1 MAFIAVIGAGPLGG
15 AIAQKLALRNRVAEV
30 RLIDP
35 HGSIAQG
42 KTLDILQSSP
52 VERFATRLS
61 AAQSL
66 HAAAGARAVVIADA
80 ASSAAEHAGEAG
92 LAVLRTV
99 VEVERTSPLVFAGA
113 APRELMER
121 AVSELHVTRARV
133 IGSAPGALESALRA
147 LAGLAIDVSAVDV
160 QLRIAGAPPANVAV
174 GWEEATAIGLPLRTQ
189 LAPHAIAALTAR
201 IPRLWPPGP
210 YALASAAA
218 RVVEAIVNGSRNRPT
233 CFVSLESGP
242 TRNAVLAMPV
252 EVGRQGIVRVL
263 EPALTQHERV
273 RGSVPT
279 GFA

>member
-1 MAFIAVIGAGPLGG
+1 MGFIAVIGAGPIGG
-15 AIAQKLALRNRVAEV
+15 AIVQKLALRNRVSEV

-35 HGSIAQG
+35 HGSVAQG

-52 VERFATRLS
+52 VERFGTTVS
-61 AAQSL
+61 SAQSL

-80 ASSAAEHAGEAG
+80 ASSAIEHTGETG
-92 LAVLRTV
+92 LAVLREV
-99 VEVERTSPLVFAGA
+99 VAVERTSPLVFAGA
-113 APRELMER
+113 GQREMMER
-121 AVSELHVTRARV
+121 VVSELHVVRSRAV
-133 IGSAPGALESALRA
+133 GSAPGALESALRA
-147 LAGLAIDVSAVDV
+147 LTGLAIDVSAVDV
-160 QLRIAGAPPANVAV
+160 HLRIAGAPPTNVAV

-201 IPRLWPPGP
+201 IPGLWPPGP

-218 RVVEAIVNGSRNRPT
+218 RVVEAIVNGSRKRPT

-242 TRNAVLAMPV
+242 ARNTVLAMPV
-252 EVGRQGIVRVL
+252 ELGPRGITRVL
-263 EPALTQHERV
+263 EPVLTQHERV